1 MVKKN
6 KILYERVRERDKRI
20 FVNADQSQEREIEKE
35 MTSVRGKKGEDEN
48 DEHKWLLFFST

>member
-35 MTSVRGKKGEDEN
+35 MTLVRGKKGEDEN